1 LKPERCVYKKI
12 TPNACSATLLLFI
25 KRKVIPGKNNN
36 INMIERLWN
45 QSMRYMCK
53 FKGASKAQLSLL
65 IKKSE
70 WRYGNND
77 PSDKS

>member
-1 LKPERCVYKKI
+1 
-12 TPNACSATLLLFI
+12 
-25 KRKVIPGKNNN
+25 
-36 INMIERLWN
+36 MIERLWN